1 MTDLKLLALDAED
14 LDILSAHLQ
23 DAVLKVGDIHWRADE
38 KRLVLAVNRFVWEST
53 GEKSRRLFER
63 RRAALRFDRVTRVQA
78 NHIPRERPDTV
89 LELLALRFTATEA
102 PSGVIE
108 AIFAGGGVLRVE
120 VECLEAGLCDL
131 GAAWATECCPSH
143 EGA

>member
-38 KRLVLAVNRFVWEST
+38 KRLVLAVNRFVWESA
-53 GEKSRRLFER
+53 GEKPVKAFER
-63 RRAALRFDRVTRVQA
+63 RRSALRFDRVTRVQA
-78 NHIPRERPDTV
+78 NRLPRDNPDAV
-89 LELLALRFTATEA
+89 LELLALRFTETDA

-131 GAAWATECCPSH
+131 GAAWSTDNCPKH
-143 EGA
+143 LGA

>member
-14 LDILSAHLQ
+14 LEILSAHLQ

-38 KRLVLAVNRFVWEST
+38 KRLVLAVNRFVWE
-53 GEKSRRLFER
+53 GVDDRRRRSFER
-63 RRAALRFDRVTRVQA
+63 RRAALRFDRVTGVKATR
-78 NHIPRERPDTV
+78 IPRDRPDTV
-89 LELLALRFTATEA
+89 LELLALRFIATDA
-102 PSGVIE
+102 PSGVVE
-108 AIFAGGGVLRVE
+108 AVFAGGGTLRIE

>member
-38 KRLVLAVNRFVWEST
+38 KRLVLAVNRFVWESA
-53 GEKSRRLFER
+53 GERPVKAFER
-63 RRAALRFDRVTRVQA
+63 RRSALRFDRVTRVQA
-78 NHIPRERPDTV
+78 NRLPRDNPDAV
-89 LELLALRFTATEA
+89 LELLALRFTETDA

-131 GAAWATECCPSH
+131 GAAWSTDNCPKH
-143 EGA
+143 LGA